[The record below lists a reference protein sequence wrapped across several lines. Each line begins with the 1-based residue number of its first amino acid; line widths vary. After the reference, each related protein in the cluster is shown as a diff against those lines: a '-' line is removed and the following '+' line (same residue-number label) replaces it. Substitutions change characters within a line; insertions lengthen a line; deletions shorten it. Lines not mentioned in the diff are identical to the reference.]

1 MAVPMSKQVC
11 RVLSK
16 TILRREAPL
25 RLGSLWNFL
34 PDQARN
40 SSSYRAA
47 VLKELKKPLV
57 IESVNAPKKIKKD
70 EIRVK
75 VMNCA
80 VNASDI
86 MICDGESESQLK
98 LPFTPGFE
106 IAGEIL
112 ESGSA
117 AAAEGF
123 NVGDRI
129 VGLNKDNHGG
139 FAEQCIISMND
150 AWQAP
155 SSVSLKK
162 CVSLPDSYATAL
174 IGLARR
180 AHLKEGDSV
189 LITAAAGGLGLAAV
203 DIASHVYR
211 AKVVGVC
218 STNDKSSLVRE
229 KGAWSALVFNP
240 HDLEVTVKDVTKGKG
255 MKVVFDAVGGEVFT
269 AALKT
274 VAHEG
279 TVIVA
284 GFASRQVP
292 QLQLSELLQGSYSIL
307 GVSLSYYRA
316 KDPEVYRDT
325 VQDVLDMCE
334 QGLISPHISEDFD
347 LKEVNEAM
355 EYMRARKSSG
365 KVIINICDS

>member
-1 MAVPMSKQVC
+1 MAVPLSKQIYSIV
-11 RVLSK
+11 RK
-16 TILRREAPL
+16 TVISREVPS
-25 RLGSLWNFL
+25 RLGPLGGFFNGNI
-34 PDQARN
+34 RN
-40 SSSYRAA
+40 ASTYKAA
-47 VLKELKKPLV
+47 VLKEFRKPLE
-57 IESVNAPKKIKKD
+57 IENVSAPKKIQKD

-75 VMNCA
+75 VVNCA

-86 MICDGESESQLK
+86 MICDGEAESSLK

-112 ESGSA
+112 ECGSE

-139 FAEQCIISMND
+139 FAEQCVISMKD

-155 SSVSLKK
+155 SSVSYKK
-162 CVSLPDSYATAL
+162 CVSLADSYATAL

-218 STNDKSSLVRE
+218 STSDKSSLVRE
-229 KGAWSALVFNP
+229 KGAWAALVFNP
-240 HDLEVTVKDVTKGKG
+240 HDLEVTVKDVSKGKG
-255 MKVVFDAVGGEVFT
+255 MKVVFDAVGGDVFT
-269 AALKT
+269 ASLKT

-292 QLQLSELLQGSYSIL
+292 QLLLSELLQGSYSIL
-307 GVSLSYYRA
+307 GVSLSYYRS

-334 QGLISPHISEDFD
+334 QGLISPHISQDFD
-347 LKEVNEAM
+347 LENVNEAM

-365 KVIINICDS
+365 KVIINLCDS

>member
-1 MAVPMSKQVC
+1 MAVPLSKQVC
-11 RVLSK
+11 S
-16 TILRREAPL
+16 ILRKTVIGSEVPS
-25 RLGSLWNFL
+25 RLGSLGGLLYGNIRSASTFK
-34 PDQARN
+34 
-40 SSSYRAA
+40 AA
-47 VLKELKKPLV
+47 VLKEFHKPLE
-57 IESVNAPKKIKKD
+57 IETITAPKKIKKD

-75 VMNCA
+75 VVNCA

-86 MICDGESESQLK
+86 MICDGEHELSPK

-112 ESGSA
+112 ESGSD

-129 VGLNKDNHGG
+129 VGLNKDKHGG
-139 FAEQCIISMND
+139 FAEQCVISMKD
-150 AWQAP
+150 AWLAP
-155 SSVSLKK
+155 SSVSYKK
-162 CVSLPDSYATAL
+162 CVSLADSYATAL

-218 STNDKSSLVRE
+218 STSDKSSLVRE
-229 KGAWSALVFNP
+229 KGAWAALVFNP
-240 HDLEVTVKDVTKGKG
+240 HDLEVTVKDVSKGKG
-255 MKVVFDAVGGEVFT
+255 MKVVFDAVGGDVFT
-269 AALKT
+269 ASLKT

-292 QLQLSELLQGSYSIL
+292 QLLLSELLQGSYSIL
-307 GVSLSYYRA
+307 GVSLSYYRLN
-316 KDPEVYRDT
+316 DPEVYRDT

-334 QGLISPHISEDFD
+334 QGLISPHISQDFD
-347 LKEVNEAM
+347 LDKVNEAM

>member
-1 MAVPMSKQVC
+1 MASPLSNQFC
-11 RVLSK
+11 R
-16 TILRREAPL
+16 ILRKTVLKRDVSSRLGFLHNSLTGPL
-25 RLGSLWNFL
+25 RNAST
-34 PDQARN
+34 
-40 SSSYRAA
+40 YKAA
-47 VLKELKKPLV
+47 VLKEFNQPLV
-57 IESVNAPKKIKKD
+57 IEDVNAPKKIGKD

-86 MICDGESESQLK
+86 MICDGEHETK
-98 LPFTPGFE
+98 PALPFTPGFE
-106 IAGEIL
+106 VAGEIL
-112 ESGSA
+112 EAGSNA
-117 AAAEGF
+117 VSEGF
-123 NVGDRI
+123 NVGDRVI
-129 VGLNKDNHGG
+129 GLNKDKHGG
-139 FAEQCIISMND
+139 FAEQCVISMQD
-150 AWQAP
+150 AWLAP
-155 SSVSLKK
+155 SSVTFKK
-162 CVSLPDSYATAL
+162 CVSLADSYATAL

-180 AHLKEGDSV
+180 AHLKEGDTV

-211 AKVVGVC
+211 AKVIGVC
-218 STNDKSSLVRE
+218 STSDKSSLVRE

-255 MKVVFDAVGGEVFT
+255 MKVVFDAVGGDVFT

-284 GFASRQVP
+284 GFASHQVP
-292 QLQLSELLQGSYSIL
+292 QLLLSELLQGSYSIL

-316 KDPEVYRDT
+316 NDPEVYRDT

-334 QGLISPHISEDFD
+334 QGLISPHISESFDFE
-347 LKEVNEAM
+347 KVNEAM

-365 KVIINICDS
+365 KVIVNICDS